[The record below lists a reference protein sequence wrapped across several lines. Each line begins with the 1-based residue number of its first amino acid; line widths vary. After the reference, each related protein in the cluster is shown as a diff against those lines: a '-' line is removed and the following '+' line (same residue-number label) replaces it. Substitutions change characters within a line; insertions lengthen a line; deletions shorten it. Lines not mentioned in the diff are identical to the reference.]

1 MTKQEEIK
9 VLHETYFVRKE
20 VVYGCTI
27 YSIINSETGC
37 SVNYYPNREE
47 AEQFA
52 KRQNNAAKRRRK

>member
-1 MTKQEEIK
+1 MEKYI
-9 VLHETYFVRKE
+9 VRKE
-20 VVYGCTI
+20 TECGCTI

-52 KRQNNAAKRRRK
+52 KRQNNAAKRRRR